1 MLLNIFS
8 RIKQKK
14 HLEKRVL
21 DLIHNAKECMDSNLK
36 LGIQYLKQANKDY
49 KKLGY
54 NFKINCEINEVCF
67 AYSDKCF

>member
-14 HLEKRVL
+14 QLEEKIL
-21 DLIHNAKECMDSNLK
+21 NLIYNAEECMNSNLK

-49 KKLGY
+49 KKLSY
-54 NFKINCEINEVCF
+54 NFKINCKINEVCF
-67 AYSDKCF
+67 AYADKYL